1 MRKPRSFH
9 SILLV
14 LLAAGFLAGAVNL
27 FLLRFEAGDV
37 YPVYSSLR
45 ADPLGT
51 KILYEGLEGI
61 EGMTVSRNYR
71 ALPKLGDNGPKAV
84 LFPGTTSLSLEYVDE
99 GEAKALE
106 ALATE
111 GGRLVILLYPERG
124 LRPKKERDE
133 AAPEKKNEKEGGK
146 QAQKK
151 TGGEKDQD
159 ADDEESGGKPR
170 WVSLEDR
177 WKFGVV
183 RDEAPQKQDRDT
195 VMTAVLATNAHGL
208 PGSVTWHSGLSFKDP
223 GTEWKTVYNRNSR
236 PVVIERS
243 FGRGTIVIATDT
255 YFVSNEAMRKERNP
269 DLLAWLVGGNSTVIF
284 DETHFGIQEN
294 PGIAALGRKY
304 RLTGM
309 FGGVLLLAL
318 LFIWKNFAGL
328 VPPFE
333 DERRD
338 REQGMWSGRDTLS
351 GLSGL
356 LRRTIS
362 GREILGVCFEEWK
375 KSLQKRPGLSGDE
388 LDRAQAISDAEKK
401 RPAKE
406 RDPVQAYR
414 AISVLLSERKRL
426 P

>member
-1 MRKPRSFH
+1 VRKPRSFH
-9 SILLV
+9 NILLV

-51 KILYEGLEGI
+51 KVLYEGLEGI

-71 ALPKLGDNGPKAV
+71 TFPKLGDNGPKTV
-84 LFPGTTSLSLEYVDE
+84 LFPGTASFSLEYVDE

-106 ALATE
+106 ALAAE

-124 LRPKKERDE
+124 LRPKKKQDE
-133 AAPEKKNEKEGGK
+133 AAPEKKKEKADEKQAPKKPGGK
-146 QAQKK
+146 
-151 TGGEKDQD
+151 EDQD
-159 ADDEESGGKPR
+159 ADDEESEGKPR

-195 VMTAVLATNAHGL
+195 AMTAVLAADAHGL
-208 PGSVTWHSGLSFKDP
+208 PGSVTWHSGFSFEDT
-223 GTEWKTVYNRNSR
+223 GAVWKVVYSRNSR
-236 PVVIERS
+236 PVLIERP

-255 YFVSNEAMRKERNP
+255 YFVSNEAMRKERAP
-269 DLLAWLVGGNSTVIF
+269 ELLSWLVGGNGTVIF
-284 DETHFGIQEN
+284 DETHFGIREN
-294 PGIAALGRKY
+294 TGIAALGRKY
-304 RLTGM
+304 RLTGV

-318 LFIWKNFAGL
+318 LFIWKNSAGL

-362 GREILGVCFEEWK
+362 GREILVVCFEEWK
-375 KSLQKRPGLSGDE
+375 KSLQKRPGPSGDE
-388 LDRAQAISDAEKK
+388 LDRAQAISDAEKN

-414 AISVLLSERKRL
+414 AITTLLSERKRL

>member
-1 MRKPRSFH
+1 VRKQRSFH

-61 EGMTVSRNYR
+61 VGLTVSRNYR
-71 ALPKLGDNGPKAV
+71 PLPKPGDNGLKTV
-84 LFPGTTSLSLEYVDE
+84 LFPGTTSRSLEYVDE
-99 GEAKALE
+99 GEANALE

-124 LRPKKERDE
+124 LPPKKERNE
-133 AAPEKKNEKEGGK
+133 ASAGKKKEKAGEK

-151 TGGEKDQD
+151 TGEEKDQD
-159 ADDEESGGKPR
+159 ADDEEGGGEPR

-177 WKFGVV
+177 WKFSVV

-195 VMTAVLATNAHGL
+195 RMTAVLATAAHGL

-223 GTEWKTVYNRNSR
+223 GTAWKTVYNRNGR
-236 PVVIERS
+236 PVLIERL
-243 FGRGTIVIATDT
+243 FGRGSIVIATDT

-284 DETHFGIQEN
+284 DETHFGIREN

-304 RLTGM
+304 RLTGV

-318 LFIWKNFAGL
+318 LFIWKNSAGL

-375 KSLQKRPGLSGDE
+375 KSLPKGPGLSGDE
-388 LDRAQAISDAEKK
+388 LDRAQKISDAEKN

-414 AISVLLSERKRL
+414 DISTLLSERKRL

>member
-9 SILLV
+9 NILLV

-84 LFPGTTSLSLEYVDE
+84 LFPGTASRSLEYVDE

-177 WKFGVV
+177 WKFSVV
-183 RDEAPQKQDRDT
+183 RDEAPKKQDRVA
-195 VMTAVLATNAHGL
+195 VMTAVLATDAHEL
-208 PGSVTWHSGLSFKDP
+208 PGSVTWHTGLSFKDP
-223 GTEWKTVYNRNSR
+223 GT
-236 PVVIERS
+236 
-243 FGRGTIVIATDT
+243 
-255 YFVSNEAMRKERNP
+255 
-269 DLLAWLVGGNSTVIF
+269 
-284 DETHFGIQEN
+284 
-294 PGIAALGRKY
+294 
-304 RLTGM
+304 
-309 FGGVLLLAL
+309 
-318 LFIWKNFAGL
+318 
-328 VPPFE
+328 
-333 DERRD
+333 
-338 REQGMWSGRDTLS
+338 
-351 GLSGL
+351 
-356 LRRTIS
+356 
-362 GREILGVCFEEWK
+362 
-375 KSLQKRPGLSGDE
+375 
-388 LDRAQAISDAEKK
+388 
-401 RPAKE
+401 
-406 RDPVQAYR
+406 
-414 AISVLLSERKRL
+414 
-426 P
+426 

>member
-9 SILLV
+9 NILLV

-51 KILYEGLEGI
+51 KVLYEGLEGI
-61 EGMTVSRNYR
+61 KGMTVSRNYR
-71 ALPKLGDNGPKAV
+71 PLPKRGDNGPKTV
-84 LFPGTTSLSLEYVDE
+84 LFPGTTSRSLEYVDE

-124 LRPKKERDE
+124 LRLRKKQDE
-133 AAPEKKNEKEGGK
+133 AAPEKKKEKAGGK
-146 QAQKK
+146 QARKK
-151 TGGEKDQD
+151 TGEEKDKD
-159 ADDEESGGKPR
+159 VDDEESGGKPR

-183 RDEAPQKQDRDT
+183 RDEAPQKQDSDKA
-195 VMTAVLATNAHGL
+195 MTAVLATDAHGL
-208 PGSVTWHSGLSFKDP
+208 SGSVTWRSGLSFEDP
-223 GTEWKTVYNRNSR
+223 GAAWKTVYGRNNR
-236 PVVIERS
+236 PVLIERS

-255 YFVSNEAMRKERNP
+255 YFVSNEAMRKERAP
-269 DLLAWLVGGNSTVIF
+269 ELLSWLVGGNTAVVF
-284 DETHFGIQEN
+284 DETHFGIREN
-294 PGIAALGRKY
+294 PGIASLGRKY
-304 RLTGM
+304 RLTGV

-318 LFIWKNFAGL
+318 LFIWKNSASL

-351 GLSGL
+351 GLAGL

-362 GREILGVCFEEWK
+362 GREILGVCYEEWK
-375 KSLQKRPGLSGDE
+375 KSFQKRPGLSGDE
-388 LDRAQAISDAEKK
+388 LDRAQAISDAEKN

-414 AISVLLSERKRL
+414 AISALLSERKRL

>member
-1 MRKPRSFH
+1 MRKQRSFH

-51 KILYEGLEGI
+51 KILYEALEGI
-61 EGMTVSRNYR
+61 EGMSVSRNYR
-71 ALPKLGDNGPKAV
+71 PLPKRSDNDPKTV
-84 LFPGTTSLSLEYVDE
+84 LFPGTAAYALEYVDE
-99 GEAKALE
+99 AEATALE
-106 ALATE
+106 ALAAE

-133 AAPEKKNEKEGGK
+133 AGPENRKEKAGGK
-146 QAQKK
+146 QARKE

-177 WKFGVV
+177 WKFSVV
-183 RDEAPQKQDRDT
+183 RDEAPQKRDRVA
-195 VMTAVLATNAHGL
+195 VMTAVPETDAHGL

-236 PVVIERS
+236 PVLIERS

-255 YFVSNEAMRKERNP
+255 YFVSNEAMRRERNP

-284 DETHFGIQEN
+284 DETHFGIREN

-304 RLTGM
+304 RLTGV

-318 LFIWKNFAGL
+318 LFIWKNSLSL

-338 REQGMWSGRDTLS
+338 REQGVWSGRDTLS

-362 GREILGVCFEEWK
+362 GRQILDVCFEEWK
-375 KSLQKRPGLSGDE
+375 KSLPKRPGPSGDE
-388 LDRAQAISDAEKK
+388 LKRAQAISDAEKK
-401 RPAKE
+401 RTAKE

-414 AISVLLSERKRL
+414 AISTLLSERKRL